1 MVVAAR
7 LYHFGEAFGVSFITH
22 DWGITPF
29 LRRRRNP
36 LYPVHPRH
44 PPIGYN
50 NPHLRAAN
58 AVPQTG
64 NPPAPRQTTAMTSPN
79 HHSDDYRRQFMPP
92 ARRGPT
98 SAAPPDASDLSDAP
112 PLVTTAMPPMSAPP
126 PLASEPQPPPSDNA
140 PPTPDLALASALA
153 DADPDDAAAP
163 AYVAASD
170 LFKIYKPA
178 DLEVVALRGVDLA
191 VAPGEL
197 VGIVG
202 ASGSGKT
209 TLLNILAGL
218 ERPSAGGIRV
228 GARDLLDIS
237 DSELVEYRRREVGFV
252 WQATGRNLVPYL
264 NVRDNIELPQAIAG
278 VGKRQRQE
286 RAAELLDAL
295 QMSDKSRRYPAEL
308 SGGEQQRVAIAVA
321 LANRPPLLLADE
333 PTGEL
338 DTNMAEDVLQMLRRI
353 NRRFG
358 VTVII
363 VTHYAGIARWVDRV
377 VRIRDGRIGS
387 ESYLTASYQGAAGQE
402 QEYLVIDRA
411 GRLQLPREYVDQL
424 AMDGLASAGLAPDGN
439 AITIRPAAAPPRS
452 RTPHETPDRGA
463 DDF

>member
-1 MVVAAR
+1 M
-7 LYHFGEAFGVSFITH
+7 T
-22 DWGITPF
+22 
-29 LRRRRNP
+29 
-36 LYPVHPRH
+36 
-44 PPIGYN
+44 
-50 NPHLRAAN
+50 
-58 AVPQTG
+58 
-64 NPPAPRQTTAMTSPN
+64 APNDNDRSPN
-79 HHSDDYRRQFMPP
+79 DAYRRQFMPP
-92 ARRGPT
+92 ERRGSAPAAPSNASDSSAVPT
-98 SAAPPDASDLSDAP
+98 AAAPPTP
-112 PLVTTAMPPMSAPP
+112 I
-126 PLASEPQPPPSDNA
+126 ASEPQPPASDHA
-140 PPTPDLALASALA
+140 HPTPDLALASALA
-153 DADPDDAAAP
+153 DADADPDDDAAP

-237 DSELVEYRRREVGFV
+237 DRELVEYRRREVGFV

-387 ESYLTASYQGAAGQE
+387 ESYLTASYQGTAGQE

-424 AMDGLASAGLAPDGN
+424 AMDGLASAGIAADGN

-452 RTPHETPDRGA
+452 RTLRETADQGA
-463 DDF
+463 DAL

>member
-1 MVVAAR
+1 
-7 LYHFGEAFGVSFITH
+7 
-22 DWGITPF
+22 
-29 LRRRRNP
+29 
-36 LYPVHPRH
+36 
-44 PPIGYN
+44 
-50 NPHLRAAN
+50 
-58 AVPQTG
+58 
-64 NPPAPRQTTAMTSPN
+64 MTSPN
-79 HHSDDYRRQFMPP
+79 HNSSPGNARPGNDRSGNDRSGNDDYRRQFMPP
-92 ARRGPT
+92 ERRGPT
-98 SAAPPDASDLSDAP
+98 IAAPAEPPAAPTAAAPAPTPTPTEPDPAP
-112 PLVTTAMPPMSAPP
+112 PAA
-126 PLASEPQPPPSDNA
+126 ENGR
-140 PPTPDLALASALA
+140 PTPDLALETTLA
-153 DADPDDAAAP
+153 DADPDDDAAAAP
-163 AYVAASD
+163 AYVEASD

-278 VGKRQRQE
+278 VGKRPRQE

-338 DTNMAEDVLQMLRRI
+338 DTAMAEDVLQMLRRI

-387 ESYLTASYQGAAGQE
+387 ESYLTASYRGAAGQE
-402 QEYLVIDRA
+402 QEYLVVDRA
-411 GRLQLPREYVDQL
+411 GRLQLPREYVEQV
-424 AMDGLASAGLAPDGN
+424 AMDGLARAGIAADGS

-452 RTPHETPDRGA
+452 RTSRETADRGP
-463 DDF
+463 DDGAGHPPTRT